1 MIELQNFQIEKLHS
15 EKQLNSKHFLIV
27 KELKNEENE
36 FWNEINF
43 EKFMKS
49 QLKLKLKK
57 MKQGGGISKMYIKKT
72 NFSFDN
78 EEKNYLIFGILFEK
92 RMNLSNKNIF
102 QFSYYDFL
110 VEKEFFFSD
119 SIFYKIHKKNFH
131 TFLKI

>member
-49 QLKLKLKK
+49 HLKLKLKK
-57 MKQGGGISKMYIKKT
+57 
-72 NFSFDN
+72 N
-78 EEKNYLIFGILFEK
+78 ETGWGYFKNVYQKDKFLF
-92 RMNLSNKNIF
+92 R
-102 QFSYYDFL
+102 Q
-110 VEKEFFFSD
+110 
-119 SIFYKIHKKNFH
+119 
-131 TFLKI
+131 